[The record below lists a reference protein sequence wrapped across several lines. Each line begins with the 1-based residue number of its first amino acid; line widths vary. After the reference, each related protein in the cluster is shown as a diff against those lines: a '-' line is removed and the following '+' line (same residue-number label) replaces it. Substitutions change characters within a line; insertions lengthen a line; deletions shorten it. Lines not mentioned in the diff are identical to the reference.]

1 MHSMQQGLA
10 LALALAL
17 ATPYQAVAFVELPC
31 AMRGLML
38 STGGVSSRAISRAS
52 PALRMQVPSACVP
65 SEAGRKFRDPRASTA
80 WRDPKPETSKRT
92 LTRDVAV
99 ADEA

>member
-38 STGGVSSRAISRAS
+38 STGGVSRRAISRGS

-65 SEAGRKFRDPRASTA
+65 SACV
-80 WRDPKPETSKRT
+80 RT
-92 LTRDVAV
+92 
-99 ADEA
+99 